1 MNEMNC
7 DKCSELLI
15 EYMDGE
21 LSPEEAAL
29 VRSHVEACPECLR
42 EYEDYAEI
50 RRTASEHAHAPEL
63 SPETV
68 SALVRTAKDSVSR
81 DRKPFWK
88 RFAFSPFLVP
98 ALSSAIALSVWF
110 YYGSTGT
117 HTPTIDTA
125 SRNVLAERV
134 EEPMSAGSGADDMK
148 PAAQAPKRERSL
160 TPDKE
165 LRARS
170 YGEAD
175 AMTERK
181 AAAPATPPAP
191 MAARG
196 DAAPAESARMST
208 PEEIRKMEAPSGAER
223 EEMSAL
229 EDSSENETAALYSA
243 DASGEYDEPLKTALR
258 RQKSGDCATSI
269 RTLEGLL
276 ASRPEPPLEVQTV
289 SYRSLAECYEEKG
302 DFDKAVYSYECLA
315 RLSPEDAPHARA
327 RIAELKKA
335 HGTVAATP
343 APTVTPVN

>member
-7 DKCSELLI
+7 NKCSELLI

-21 LSPEEAAL
+21 ISPAETAL
-29 VRSHVEACPECLR
+29 VKSHVEACPECLR

-50 RRTASEHAHAPEL
+50 RRTASGNAQAPEL

-68 SALVRTAKDSVSR
+68 SALARAAKDSVSR

-88 RFAFSPFLVP
+88 RLAFSPFLVP

-110 YYGSTGT
+110 YYDNTGT
-117 HTPTIDTA
+117 ELPSGNSSSTTVMA
-125 SRNVLAERV
+125 KKAEPV
-134 EEPMSAGSGADDMK
+134 FEGSGTENVK
-148 PAAQAPKRERSL
+148 AAPPAPKRERAPAGD
-160 TPDKE
+160 TE

-181 AAAPATPPAP
+181 AAAPAPPPAP
-191 MAARG
+191 MAAR
-196 DAAPAESARMST
+196 DEASPAESARMST
-208 PEEIRKMEAPSGAER
+208 PREMRKMEAPSGAER

-243 DASGEYDEPLKTALR
+243 DASGEYDEALQMALR
-258 RQKSGDCATSI
+258 QQESGDCASSI
-269 RTLEGLL
+269 KTNETLLK
-276 ASRPEPPLEVQTV
+276 SRPEPPVSVRVV

-302 DFDKAVYSYECLA
+302 DFDKAVYSYERLA

-327 RIAELKKA
+327 RIAELREA
-335 HGTVAATP
+335 HGAVAATP
-343 APTVTPVN
+343 APTVKPVN